1 MKNSQ
6 LIIWSITAALAGFLF
21 GFDTVVISGAEKHIQ
36 NLWSLSG
43 SMHGWAL
50 SAALWGTV
58 IGALLGAYPT
68 SKYGRRKTLIGIG
81 ILYLLSAAGS
91 ALSNDVYT
99 FMFTRLLGG
108 LGVGVSTIVAPL
120 FISEIAPAKSR
131 GKLTGMFQ
139 FNIVFGIL
147 VAFFSNYLIGS
158 LMPETIAWRWMLG
171 IEAVPA
177 LIYALMAFTLP
188 ESPRW
193 LITHANKKEEGAE
206 VFRRINP
213 HMTDAEIDSLVSEVS
228 SSRDEKSKKTPFWT
242 KRLSTPILLAFIIA
256 LFNQLS
262 GINVILYFAPRLLD
276 LAGISDALAASISLG
291 VTNLIFTFL
300 GLWFIDKLGRRILL
314 YIGSLGYI
322 ISLGICAIAF
332 LSITEFKVVSS
343 AVDLES
349 SSDQLI
355 QIENT
360 KTFHSEKEKKRIIAD
375 FESAIE
381 ALKKA
386 SKADSY
392 KGQSIEID
400 EQATLLEI
408 KQIAQK
414 AKADSSRLLGNISWL
429 ILICIILFI
438 AAHAIGQG
446 TVIWVFISEIFPN
459 EHRAAGQSLGS
470 FTHWIFAALLTLL
483 FPMSLKAFDAGYIFL
498 FFCVMMI
505 LQLIWVKMMVPE
517 TKGKSLEELQKNFNT
532 HK

>member
-36 NLWSLSG
+36 NLWSLS
-43 SMHGWAL
+43 SSIHGWTL

-58 IGALLGAYPT
+58 IGSLLGAYPT
-68 SKYGRRKTLIGIG
+68 AKYGRRKTLIGIG
-81 ILYLLSAAGS
+81 ILYLLSALGS
-91 ALSNDVYT
+91 AFSNDVYS
-99 FMFTRLLGG
+99 FMFARFIGG

-158 LMPETIAWRWMLG
+158 LIPETIAWRWMLG

-177 LIYALMAFTLP
+177 LIYAMMSFTLP

-193 LITHANKKEEGAE
+193 LIIHANKKEEGAE

-213 HMTDAEIDSLVSEVS
+213 HMTDAEVESLVSEVS
-228 SSRDEKSKKTPFWT
+228 STRGEKTKKTPFWT
-242 KRLSTPILLAFIIA
+242 RRLSTPILLAFIIA

-276 LAGISDALAASISLG
+276 LAGISNALAASISLG
-291 VTNLIFTFL
+291 LTNLIFTFV
-300 GLWFIDKLGRRILL
+300 GLWLIDKLGRRMLL

-322 ISLGICAIAF
+322 LSLGICAIAF
-332 LSITEFKVVSS
+332 LSVAEFKVVSS

-349 SSDQLI
+349 ISTQLI
-355 QIENT
+355 QLENN
-360 KTFHSEKEKKRIIAD
+360 KTFQSEQEKQRIVAD
-375 FESAIE
+375 FESAIQ
-381 ALKKA
+381 ALQKA

-392 KGQSIEID
+392 KGQSISIG
-400 EQATLLEI
+400 EQATLPEI
-408 KQIAQK
+408 KQISLK
-414 AKADSSRLLGNISWL
+414 AKADSSALLGNISL
-429 ILICIILFI
+429 LVLICIILFI

-483 FPMSLKAFDAGYIFL
+483 FPMAIKVFHTGYIFL

-517 TKGKSLEELQKNFNT
+517 TKGKSLEEIENNL
-532 HK
+532 